1 MALATD
7 GILGSLA
14 ISVHGAFDAVGAG
27 LLELAAAAARFFA
40 HFSRPLRASRT
51 SCSSTRPLCGPAWWP
66 VPWSSCSFL
75 TKLVCHSAV
84 AVPSKKPHKPLLSA
98 PETKDD
104 LKTLPMAEVE
114 KKLGSSPDGLS
125 QAEAAKRLT
134 QYGPNEIEEKKQNV
148 LLKILSYFWGPI
160 PWMIEVA
167 VVLSGAVRHW
177 PDFFIILILLVSNAA
192 VGFFEERQAGDA
204 IEALKARLAI
214 KARVKRDG
222 KWITP
227 PARELV
233 PGDVIRL
240 RLGDIVPAVARLLDG
255 DEISLWTSRR

>member
-1 MALATD
+1 MSANATQ
-7 GILGSLA
+7 SK
-14 ISVHGAFDAVGAG
+14 V
-27 LLELAAAAARFFA
+27 
-40 HFSRPLRASRT
+40 PASK
-51 SCSSTRPLCGPAWWP
+51 PG
-66 VPWSSCSFL
+66 
-75 TKLVCHSAV
+75 V
-84 AVPSKKPHKPLLSA
+84 APTA
-98 PETKDD
+98 NDD
-104 LKTLPMAEVE
+104 LKSLPMAEAE
-114 KKLGSSPDGLS
+114 KKPGSSPDGLS
-125 QAEAAKRLT
+125 QAEAGKRLT

-167 VVLSGAVRHW
+167 VVLSGVVRHW

-222 KWITP
+222 KWITS

-240 RLGDIVPAVARLLDG
+240 RLGDIVPADARLLDG
-255 DEISLWTSRR
+255 DEVSLDQSALTGESLPASRKSGDAVFSG